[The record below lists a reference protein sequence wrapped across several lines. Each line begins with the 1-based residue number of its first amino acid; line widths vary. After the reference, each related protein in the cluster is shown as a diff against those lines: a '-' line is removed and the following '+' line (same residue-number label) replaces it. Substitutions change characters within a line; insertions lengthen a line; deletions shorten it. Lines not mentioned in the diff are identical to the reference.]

1 MMTMSGRDSV
11 DDTNKITRSA
21 SPSPVMTE
29 TERTPSP
36 NNDYKSERLLD
47 IPCKVCG
54 DRSSGKHYGVY
65 ACDGCSGFFKRSIHR
80 NRVYTC
86 KQQGKDGGN
95 CPIDKTHRNQCRA
108 CRLKKCFD
116 AQMNKDA
123 VQHERGPRKTKA
135 KINEGDTSFS
145 VSALQLRTT
154 EYSRVPPT
162 MDYVTSAASYYGTFY
177 HSLLTAEQYNLNPLA
192 LDLNS
197 RVKMEFGESSVDMKI
212 TPECLPE
219 IAARLLFITVKW
231 VKHMPSYQILPYRDQ
246 LILLEEGWR
255 DLFMLGL
262 SQWSVPMDEKSI
274 LSLAK
279 LSSENTPQ
287 EKLSQIMT
295 EVRHMQDNVRRLQKM
310 GLDATE
316 YACLKAISIFKS
328 ETHGLRDAHQVETL
342 QDQAQVMLGD
352 YLRHQ
357 YARQPVRFGKCLLML
372 PSLRSISSRTLEM
385 LFFRDTIGS
394 IPIERLLCDMFQNS

>member
-1 MMTMSGRDSV
+1 MNVSENM
-11 DDTNKITRSA
+11 DTRA
-21 SPSPVMTE
+21 QLHSP
-29 TERTPSP
+29 TPP
-36 NNDYKSERLLD
+36 PPPLLTVGKKLNEPPPGQGEYKSERLLD

-80 NRVYTC
+80 NRVYSC

-95 CPIDKTHRNQCRA
+95 CPMDKTHRNQCRA

-123 VQHERGPRKTKA
+123 VQHERGPRKNKNKPTD
-135 KINEGDTSFS
+135 ESSFS
-145 VSALQLRTT
+145 VSALQLRTP
-154 EYSRVPPT
+154 EFSRVPSA

-177 HSLLTAEQYNLNPLA
+177 HSLLSAEQYNLNPLA
-192 LDLNS
+192 LDMTS
-197 RVKMEFGESSVDMKI
+197 RLKMELGENTLDMKI
-212 TPECLPE
+212 APECLSE

-246 LILLEEGWR
+246 VILLEDGWR
-255 DLFMLGL
+255 DLFLLGL
-262 SQWSVPMDEKSI
+262 SQWSVPLDEKTL
-274 LSLAK
+274 LSNAK
-279 LSSENTPQ
+279 LDSENASHD
-287 EKLSQIMT
+287 KISQIMS
-295 EVRHMQDNVRRLQKM
+295 EVRSMQDNVCRLQKM

-316 YACLKAISIFKS
+316 YACMKAIAMFKS
-328 ETHGLRDAHQVETL
+328 ETHGLRDPHQVETL

-352 YLRHQ
+352 YLRNQHP
-357 YARQPVRFGKCLLML
+357 RQPVRFGKLLLML
-372 PSLRSISSRTLEM
+372 PAIRGISARTLEL

-394 IPIERLLCDMFQNS
+394 IQIERLLCDMFQNS